1 MDGGWRMRD
10 RVRTE
15 AGEVACGVYGA
26 GPPVVLVH
34 GTPSRSLIWRGVV
47 GRLAE
52 RHAVYVYDLP
62 GFGVSGGYEGQD
74 VSMAAQGGMSAE
86 HVDALGVGESAVCGL
101 VIGGGN
107 VARAHLL

>member
-62 GFGVSGGYEGQD
+62 GFGESGGYEGQD
-74 VSMAAQGGMSAE
+74 VSMAAQGR
-86 HVDALGVGESAVCGL
+86 GVAGVE
-101 VIGGGN
+101 IGRAGFWEEGGS
-107 VARAHLL
+107 RWWPDDYKKKKE